1 MPFILIFVLFYNFFN
16 YGEEFYNKPTLLT
29 TRVFTKKAKWKY
41 KYYNELPHDF
51 DNRIST
57 TLHNCNKYTSQFK
70 NDYISS
76 ISKLIVFICSSFF
89 IILILLTLI
98 NDKILIYITIF
109 NNKSILWLISILAS
123 LITIFKTNKNIT
135 TEPKYFMREIS
146 KTLFLT
152 DIFIE
157 SSNNI
162 STKNEFLKDY
172 QYKIINIIKDII
184 YTILTPFKLWLISN
198 NVNNIVNF
206 INANIG
212 LNDIHSCKLAEF
224 NDDIFSNILTDEYE
238 NNKTYKSLAYFNELY
253 PSWYNYMINKIN
265 GRTNEIKINVI

>member
-1 MPFILIFVLFYNFFN
+1 MKKIS
-16 YGEEFYNKPTLLT
+16 EE
-29 TRVFTKKAKWKY
+29 
-41 KYYNELPHDF
+41 
-51 DNRIST
+51 
-57 TLHNCNKYTSQFK
+57 
-70 NDYISS
+70 
-76 ISKLIVFICSSFF
+76 
-89 IILILLTLI
+89 
-98 NDKILIYITIF
+98 
-109 NNKSILWLISILAS
+109 
-123 LITIFKTNKNIT
+123 TNKNIT
-135 TEPKYFMREIS
+135 AEPKYFMREIS

-184 YTILTPFKLWLISN
+184 YTILTPFRLWLISN

-212 LNDIHSCKLAEF
+212 DNDIHSCKLAEF
-224 NDDIFSNILTDEYE
+224 NDDIFSNILTDEFE

-253 PSWYNYMINKIN
+253 PSWYNYMIHKIN